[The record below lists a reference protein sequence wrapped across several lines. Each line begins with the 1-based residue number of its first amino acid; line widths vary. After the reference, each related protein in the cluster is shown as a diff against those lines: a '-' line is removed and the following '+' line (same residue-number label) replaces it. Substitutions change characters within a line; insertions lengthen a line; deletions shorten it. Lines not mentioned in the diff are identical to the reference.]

1 MQAYVLFVLI
11 LCRHVGKG
19 RADAKAWAKAS
30 GALSVVQPGAEQ
42 NTPAKADQQSEE
54 YGDLENAHPNTNTV
68 NNVPQAAVVQGK
80 AASTKAESPSS

>member
-1 MQAYVLFVLI
+1 MVF
-11 LCRHVGKG
+11 LCLRWRVGKG

-30 GALSVVQPGAEQ
+30 GALAVVQPGAAEQ
-42 NTPAKADQQSEE
+42 DTPAKADQQSEE

-68 NNVPQAAVVQGK
+68 KNVPQAAIVQGK